1 MVVEAS
7 ITGIFR
13 TILIVV
19 GAIVLLRFIGQ
30 LMIAKRNMEEERHQ
44 SQRQRTAE
52 KERSDKLKNFGKTN
66 IISKSA
72 KGKAPSSKQSNVEDV
87 DFEEIS

>member
-30 LMIAKRNMEEERHQ
+30 LMIAKRNMEEERNH
-44 SQRQRTAE
+44 SNRQRIAE
-52 KERSDKLKNFGKTN
+52 KERNEKLKNFGKTK
-66 IISKSA
+66 IINKSA
-72 KGKAPSSKQSNVEDV
+72 NGKSRSANQTNVEDV